1 MDFSNVGNRKE
12 GKKGLI
18 TKEDM
23 ERYLEPSTL
32 KGTVKAPSSKSMT
45 QRAIAAAL
53 LADGQS
59 IIHNPSYCDDSLAAM
74 SIAVGLGARV
84 EPQVNDLKIIGSAI
98 LKEPKLNCG
107 ESGLAIRMFSPIAAL
122 YPSEIIMVGANSL
135 KKRPMFMIE
144 EALNQLGVKCTS
156 SGGFLPLTIRG
167 PLAGGKCEIDGSVS
181 SQLLTGLLMAL
192 PLASG
197 NSEIRVN
204 NLKSKPYIDMT
215 IQLLN
220 SYGIIVENSDYRMF
234 HIPGNQ
240 KYTPHNYTVEGDWS
254 GGAFLLVAGA
264 INGHLFIQGLRN
276 DSLQSDMSIINP
288 LKKAGAQ
295 MNITDQQIEISRS
308 DLKAFEFDATES
320 PDLFPPLV
328 ALASYCEGVSAIKGV
343 SRLIYKESD
352 RAKTLKEEFGK
363 MNINIEIHDDNMN
376 VTGGKPLSARVES
389 HDDHRIAMALAVAS
403 LRASGKVSIRDSQ
416 CIAKSYPAFF
426 DDLRQLGAAVHE

>member
-1 MDFSNVGNRKE
+1 
-12 GKKGLI
+12 
-18 TKEDM
+18 M
-23 ERYLEPSTL
+23 ERYVEPSGI
-32 KGTVKAPSSKSMT
+32 KGQIKAPASKSMT
-45 QRAIAAAL
+45 QRSIAAAL

-84 EPQVNDLKIIGSAI
+84 EPKADELKINGSGV

-122 YPSEIIMVGANSL
+122 YPAEITMVGANSL

-156 SGGFLPLTIRG
+156 SDGFLPLTIQG
-167 PLAGGKCEIDGSVS
+167 PIVGGYCEIDGSVS

-192 PLASG
+192 PLAARD
-197 NSEIRVN
+197 SEIKVN

-215 IQLLN
+215 IQILK
-220 SYGIIVENSDYRMF
+220 SFGITVHNTGYNLF
-234 HIPGNQ
+234 QIPGNQ
-240 KYTPHNYTVEGDWS
+240 KYIPHNYTVEADWS

-264 INGHLFIQGLRN
+264 VNGQITVQGLRT
-276 DSLQSDMSIINP
+276 DSMQSDMAIISA
-288 LKKAGAQ
+288 LGKAGAQ
-295 MNITDQQIEISRS
+295 MKISENQIEISKS

-328 ALASYCEGVSAIKGV
+328 ALASYSDGVSTIKGV

-352 RAKTLKEEFGK
+352 RATALKKEFGK
-363 MNINIEIHDDNMN
+363 MNVRIEIKDDLMS
-376 VTGGKPLSARVES
+376 VTGGRPQGARVES
-389 HDDHRIAMALAVAS
+389 HDDHRIAMAVAVAS
-403 LRASGKVSIRDSQ
+403 LGATGRIYIRDSQ
-416 CIAKSYPAFF
+416 CVAKSYPGFF
-426 DDLRQLGAAVHE
+426 DDLRHLGALVHE

>member
-1 MDFSNVGNRKE
+1 
-12 GKKGLI
+12 
-18 TKEDM
+18 M
-23 ERYLEPSTL
+23 ERCLEPSAIKGTL
-32 KGTVKAPSSKSMT
+32 KAPASKSMT

-84 EPQVNDLKIIGSAI
+84 EPQVNELKINGSAV

-122 YPSEIIMVGANSL
+122 YPAEIKMVGANSL

-156 SGGFLPLTIRG
+156 SGGFLPLTIEG
-167 PLAGGKCEIDGSVS
+167 PIVGGHCEIDGSVS

-192 PLASG
+192 PLAAG

-215 IQLLN
+215 IQILK
-220 SYGIIVENSDYRMF
+220 SFGISVENRDYSLFR
-234 HIPGNQ
+234 IQGNQ
-240 KYTPHNYTVEGDWS
+240 KYIPQSYTVEGDWS

-264 INGHLFIQGLRN
+264 INGQLCVEGLRS
-276 DSLQSDMSIINP
+276 DSMQSDKLIVNA
-288 LKKAGAQ
+288 LENAGAHIISGE
-295 MNITDQQIEISRS
+295 NQIEITRS
-308 DLKAFEFDATES
+308 ELKAFEFDATES

-328 ALASYCEGVSAIKGV
+328 ALASYCEGISTIKGV

-352 RAKTLKEEFGK
+352 RAKALQEEFGK
-363 MNINIEIHDDNMN
+363 MGIKIEIHNDLMF
-376 VTGGKPLSARVES
+376 VIGGKPQGARVES
-389 HDDHRIAMALAVAS
+389 HDDHRIAMAIAVSS
-403 LRASGKVSIRDSQ
+403 LGATGKVSIRDSQ
-416 CIAKSYPAFF
+416 CVAKSYPGFF
-426 DDLRQLGAAVHE
+426 DDLRHVGAVVHE

>member
-1 MDFSNVGNRKE
+1 
-12 GKKGLI
+12 
-18 TKEDM
+18 M
-23 ERYLEPSTL
+23 ERCLEPSAIKGTL
-32 KGTVKAPSSKSMT
+32 KAPASKSMT

-84 EPQVNDLKIIGSAI
+84 EPQVNELKINGSAV

-122 YPSEIIMVGANSL
+122 YPAEIKMVGANSL

-156 SGGFLPLTIRG
+156 SGGFIPLTIEG
-167 PLAGGKCEIDGSVS
+167 PIVGGYCEIDGSVS

-192 PLASG
+192 PLAAG

-215 IQLLN
+215 IQILK
-220 SYGIIVENSDYRMF
+220 SFGISVENRDYSLFR
-234 HIPGNQ
+234 IQGNQ
-240 KYTPHNYTVEGDWS
+240 KYIPQSYTVEGDWS

-264 INGHLFIQGLRN
+264 INGQLCVRGLRS
-276 DSLQSDMSIINP
+276 DSMQSDKLIVNA
-288 LKKAGAQ
+288 LENAGAHIISGE
-295 MNITDQQIEISRS
+295 NQIEITRS
-308 DLKAFEFDATES
+308 ELKAFEFDSTES

-328 ALASYCEGVSAIKGV
+328 ALASYCEGISTIKGV

-352 RAKTLKEEFGK
+352 RAKALQEEFSK
-363 MNINIEIHDDNMN
+363 MGIKIEINDDLMF
-376 VTGGKPLSARVES
+376 VIGGKPQGARVES
-389 HDDHRIAMALAVAS
+389 HDDHRIAMAIAVAS
-403 LRASGKVSIRDSQ
+403 LGATAKVSIRDSQ
-416 CIAKSYPAFF
+416 CVAKSYPGFF
-426 DDLRQLGAAVHE
+426 DDLRRVGAVVHE

>member
-1 MDFSNVGNRKE
+1 
-12 GKKGLI
+12 
-18 TKEDM
+18 M
-23 ERYLEPSTL
+23 ERCLEPSAIKGTL
-32 KGTVKAPSSKSMT
+32 KAPASKSMT

-84 EPQVNDLKIIGSAI
+84 EPQVNELKINGSAV

-122 YPSEIIMVGANSL
+122 YPAEIKMVGSNSL

-156 SGGFLPLTIRG
+156 LGGFLPLTIEG
-167 PLAGGKCEIDGSVS
+167 PIVGGFCEIDGSVS

-192 PLASG
+192 PLATG

-215 IQLLN
+215 IQILK
-220 SYGIIVENSDYRMF
+220 SFGITVENLDYNLFR
-234 HIPGNQ
+234 IKGNQ
-240 KYTPHNYTVEGDWS
+240 KYVPHSYIVEGDWS
-254 GGAFLLVAGA
+254 GAAFLLVAGA
-264 INGHLFIQGLRN
+264 INGQLCVRGLRS
-276 DSLQSDMSIINP
+276 DSMQSDKSIVNA
-288 LKKAGAQ
+288 LEKAGAH
-295 MNITDQQIEISRS
+295 IISGEDQIEITRS
-308 DLKAFEFDATES
+308 ELKAFEFDATES

-328 ALASYCEGVSAIKGV
+328 ALASYCEGKSTIKGV

-352 RAKTLKEEFGK
+352 RAKALKEEFGK
-363 MNINIEIHDDNMN
+363 MEIKIEIDDDLMH
-376 VTGGKPLSARVES
+376 VIGGKPQGARVES
-389 HDDHRIAMALAVAS
+389 RDDHRIAMAIAITS
-403 LRASGKVSIRDSQ
+403 LGASGKVSIRDSQ
-416 CIAKSYPAFF
+416 CVAKSYPGFF
-426 DDLRQLGAAVHE
+426 DDLRHVGAIVHE